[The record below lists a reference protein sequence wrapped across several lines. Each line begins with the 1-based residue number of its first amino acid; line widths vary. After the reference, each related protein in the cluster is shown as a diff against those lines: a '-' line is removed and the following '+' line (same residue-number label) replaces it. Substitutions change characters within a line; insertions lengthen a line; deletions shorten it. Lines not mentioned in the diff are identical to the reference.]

1 MCKVNNIIFGWQR
14 VDIAFQMNLV
24 FYEKWFHSYIY
35 TWHEGYNHK
44 GICKINWLDSYVIQ
58 PKTLFINECC
68 DIIVIS
74 EWVLTWML
82 IIEKCKLVCHGQ
94 KSKRNILRIV
104 LFKDQQLLFLLRS
117 QCQTTT
123 FCFPIICDTCTFCFQ
138 IHWITCGNMY
148 TIAGKSVHCGLTL
161 EITN

>member
-104 LFKDQQLLFLLRS
+104 LFKDQQLLFLLWIDHSVRQLLSVFRS
-117 QCQTTT
+117 SVIHVLSV
-123 FCFPIICDTCTFCFQ
+123 FRYIELHVGIC
-138 IHWITCGNMY
+138 I
-148 TIAGKSVHCGLTL
+148 L
-161 EITN
+161 